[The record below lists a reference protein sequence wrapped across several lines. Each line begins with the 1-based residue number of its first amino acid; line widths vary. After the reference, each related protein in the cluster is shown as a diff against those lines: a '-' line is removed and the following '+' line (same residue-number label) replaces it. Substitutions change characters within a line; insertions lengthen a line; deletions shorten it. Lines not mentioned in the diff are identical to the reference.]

1 MRRSDHHTDN
11 DRLRRIA
18 PFRYDA
24 LLSFRAP
31 ADLTRAV
38 ELCDRLATLCPGDA
52 PVPSSAADAGMRI
65 AEAVLALGLGN
76 RVNLVRCWHEPL
88 VRVAHPPSTIHVGVL
103 LNPQSAGSLV
113 ERGPTPSNAPAVA
126 SWKRLWGE
134 RSETRRFKDGAI
146 VHSVVW
152 HAAPEARHGVVA
164 QAAAWLLARHLD
176 VPAGETQCSIGGLDG
191 ALIAPGCGLSSTSAP
206 RIAAAFEKLCSA
218 IRSLRG
224 LPLAILAIQPV
235 SGISP
240 R

>member
-1 MRRSDHHTDN
+1 
-11 DRLRRIA
+11 
-18 PFRYDA
+18 
-24 LLSFRAP
+24 
-31 ADLTRAV
+31 
-38 ELCDRLATLCPGDA
+38 
-52 PVPSSAADAGMRI
+52 MRI

-88 VRVAHPPSTIHVGVL
+88 VDASHPPSTIHVGVL

-113 ERGPTPSNAPAVA
+113 ERGPTPSDAAAVA

-134 RSETRRFKDGAI
+134 KSETRRFKDGAI

-176 VPAGETQCSIGGLDG
+176 VPAGGARCSIGGLDA

-235 SGISP
+235 SSKSP
-240 R
+240 RSCRDHAPSPGDSLAICPRRWGRSSPTAKSSPRRRRTSSLPPGRPRAS